1 MKYKIAIIGS
11 GDAVAGFKAVGV
23 DAIAIADLE
32 EAKNQ
37 VNTIYNSTEY
47 AALFITEDWY
57 DQLKNFINEL
67 PAKALPSIVAIP
79 SQAGSTG
86 AGLDAL
92 KTIVEKAVGSDILSN
107 D

>member
-23 DAIAIADLE
+23 DSIAVTELE
-32 EAKNQ
+32 DAKEK

-79 SQAGSTG
+79 SQEGSTG

-92 KTIVEKAVGSDILSN
+92 RTIVEKAVGSDILSN
-107 D
+107 E

>member
-23 DAIAIADLE
+23 ESIPVAELQQARDE
-32 EAKNQ
+32 
-37 VNTIYNSTEY
+37 VNRIYNSTEY

-57 DQLKNFINEL
+57 DQLKNFINDR

-79 SQAGSTG
+79 SQEGSTG

-92 KTIVEKAVGSDILSN
+92 RTIVEKAVGSDILSN
-107 D
+107 E

>member
-11 GDAVAGFKAVGV
+11 GDAVIGFKAVGV
-23 DAIAIADLE
+23 DSIAVTDLE
-32 EAKNQ
+32 EAKNK
-37 VNTIYNSTEY
+37 VKTIYDSKEY

-57 DQLKNFINEL
+57 DQLKDFINNL

-79 SQAGSTG
+79 SQEGSTG